1 MNTPQPPRI
10 IRQQGFNRT
19 FPFNDEET
27 DEDKENQS
35 PNIPNI
41 VTSRFGLKRN
51 NKRKIKS
58 QKQLISGRVRTIHI
72 GPRGGKYYIKNNKKV
87 YI

>member
-1 MNTPQPPRI
+1 MNAPQPPRI

-19 FPFNDEET
+19 FPLIEEDT
-27 DEDKENQS
+27 DDDDKENQS
-35 PNIPNI
+35 PNIPNT

-51 NKRKIKS
+51 NKKIKS
-58 QKQLISGRVRTIHI
+58 QKQLIAGRVRTIYT
-72 GPRGGKYYIKNNKKV
+72 GPRGGKYYIKNKKKV